1 VAHTEENQGNQEE
14 GALHKHFMLLGVVIV
29 CVAAGVDGPTFVGAQ
44 VLRQIHVI
52 FSLPADSIPQIRARL
67 QDGSIE
73 VTARDSNGWSLG
85 IGKLTL
91 IDNHINP
98 ASGTLRFMATFDN
111 TIDGLRSGQSVN
123 VGVLGYR
130 AIGEVVP

>member
-1 VAHTEENQGNQEE
+1 M
-14 GALHKHFMLLGVVIV
+14 HKHFMLLGVVIV
-29 CVAAGVDGPTFVGAQ
+29 CVAAGVDGATFVGAQ

-52 FSLPADSIPQIRARL
+52 FSLPADLIPQIRARL

-130 AIGEVVP
+130 AIGEVMP